1 MVCIGLVEKRRGAF
15 LPHHRGAGENGGQG
29 TAPGE
34 QIGRLDLELVGY
46 GGERKR
52 RAGADANAVDLDEGI
67 AR

>member
-1 MVCIGLVEKRRGAF
+1 MVCIGLDEERRGAF

-29 TAPGE
+29 TAPDE
-34 QIGRLDLELVGY
+34 QIGRLDLEVVGY
-46 GGERKR
+46 GGECKR